1 MGYIEVLGILWIV
14 TKVFGNEAL
23 MVCVSGCS

>member
-1 MGYIEVLGILWIV
+1 MGYVEILGLIWLV
-14 TKVFGNEAL
+14 NQVFGNEAL